1 MCSKNGDFMAK
12 KLQVLAI
19 MPESIGGRLTSS
31 SLFDGFRLLGHEVVV
46 FDTLYDSFDVFDE
59 LLAANSFDFVVSYD
73 YTAIIYKNKLGL
85 KIPSINYFSDVVDD
99 EHSGKYWREYY
110 DFLKEDDNY
119 VFYWDRELCEKKKNE
134 IKNLFYMP
142 HFVNTRV
149 YRNLNLEAEYELMFA
164 GRLDS
169 DFRLKIVLELM
180 KRYEHLRFG
189 WFAHQKHFEQ
199 AVSRVEKEA
208 EKELLKKNYRGFV
221 DTEEKMSEV
230 INKSKIVF
238 NYNAQGIGSLNYRT
252 YQVIACEKLLLSDYR
267 ADGERLFSPGKDFVM
282 FSSFEDL
289 CKKID
294 YFLYNESEYN
304 KIVLAGRETVEKNY
318 SSRVSVDKMLKCIL

>member
-1 MCSKNGDFMAK
+1 MAK

-149 YRNLNLEAEYELMFA
+149 YL
-164 GRLDS
+164 
-169 DFRLKIVLELM
+169 

-294 YFLYNESEYN
+294 YFLHNESEYN

-318 SSRVSVDKMLKCIL
+318 SSRVSVDKMLNCIL